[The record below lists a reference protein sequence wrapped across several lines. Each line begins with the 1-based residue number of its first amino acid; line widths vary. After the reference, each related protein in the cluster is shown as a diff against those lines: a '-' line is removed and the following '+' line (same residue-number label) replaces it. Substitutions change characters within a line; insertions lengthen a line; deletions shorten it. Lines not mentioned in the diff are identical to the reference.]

1 MGDAGEGLI
10 DAESRIQER
19 MEELEQE
26 RSSRNGKQPLTPEHA
41 NAIQSLQ
48 SLKLAR
54 TEYERQREATAHPGR
69 KAQLTK
75 ALEELDRRMAE
86 VGAMLN

>member
-10 DAESRIQER
+10 DQEARIQER

-26 RSSRNGKQPLTPEHA
+26 RAKKGGRKVSPEQLK
-41 NAIQSLQ
+41 AIESLQ

-54 TEYERQREATAHPGR
+54 KEYERQRELTTHDAR
-69 KAQLTK
+69 RAQLAQ
-75 ALEELDRRMAE
+75 ALAELDRRMAE
-86 VGAMLN
+86 VSALIN

>member
-19 MEELEQE
+19 MEELEAE
-26 RSSRNGKQPLTPEHA
+26 RSRRNGGQAPTAEYLQAVQT
-41 NAIQSLQ
+41 LQ

-54 TEYERQREATAHPGR
+54 TEMQRQREATTHETRR
-69 KAQLTK
+69 KQIGH

-86 VGAMLN
+86 VSAVLN

>member
-19 MEELEQE
+19 MEDLERE
-26 RSSRNGKQPLTPEHA
+26 RVRKGGRHFTPEQVK
-41 NAIQSLQ
+41 AIESLQ

-54 TEYERQREATAHPGR
+54 TEMQRQRDTATNEGR
-69 KAQLTK
+69 RAQLGQ
-75 ALEELDRRMAE
+75 ALAELDRRMAE
-86 VGAMLN
+86 ISVVIG

>member
-26 RSSRNGKQPLTPEHA
+26 RQRSNGKHPPTAEQLQ
-41 NAIQSLQ
+41 AIQQLQ

-54 TEYERQREATAHPGR
+54 IEMQRQGEATTHEARR
-69 KAQLTK
+69 KQIGH

-86 VGAMLN
+86 VKAVLN

>member
-26 RSSRNGKQPLTPEHA
+26 RSKRNGKQTPTAEQLQA
-41 NAIQSLQ
+41 VQTLQ

-54 TEYERQREATAHPGR
+54 TEMQRQREATTHEARR
-69 KAQLTK
+69 KQIGH

-86 VGAMLN
+86 VNATIN

>member
-1 MGDAGEGLI
+1 
-10 DAESRIQER
+10 

-26 RSSRNGKQPLTPEHA
+26 RSTRNGKQALTPEHV

-54 TEYERQREATAHPGR
+54 TEFERQREATAHPGR
-69 KAQLTK
+69 KAQLAK

-86 VGAMLN
+86 VSEILN